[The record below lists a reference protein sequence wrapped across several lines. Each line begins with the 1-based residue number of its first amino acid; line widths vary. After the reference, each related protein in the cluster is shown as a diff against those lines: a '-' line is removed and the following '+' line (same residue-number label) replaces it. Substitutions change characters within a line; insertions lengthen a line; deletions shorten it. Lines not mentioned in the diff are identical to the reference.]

1 MPPNTPV
8 SQPAPL
14 LEEGQVVAGRYRIDA
29 PIARGGMGSVWRA
42 LDERAFEQPVAIK
55 IIRAQGVSERV
66 KAQFM
71 GEAQVIS
78 RLNSPHVVGLREFG
92 ITDAEFPFFVMD
104 LLEGQTVSER
114 LASNGPCGER
124 EGARI
129 LDELL
134 AGLQEIHTQGVVH
147 RDIKPSNVFLEQSS
161 AIEAHVRILDLGIAQ
176 LMGDSELSDGS
187 RRKRVVGT
195 PRWMAPEVLMGEPA
209 AIASDLYSVGLLGV
223 YLLGGEV
230 PHSRVDAD
238 GVLQPFDRACII
250 QRLGVNSVKVTGRRG
265 MEPISDAFCHVLED
279 ALWREPVDRYKS
291 AIGFREALRQAMPHL
306 GLPNLPL
313 RSELSS
319 VPNLQQPE
327 EHTILD
333 MDAAESSPGLSE
345 LLQDVS
351 SLSELPNEGTE
362 TDLPSG
368 VVRRDEGLPNLRT
381 ASADPPRA
389 EPTSFRGDVSAD
401 SKGEHRSF
409 TGLRVA
415 LVGILVGVGLTYL
428 GSERFFGVEEEQPP
442 IANAVLPTG
451 VADTALALDVGEM
464 RDIGVPKLR
473 DLGSREQSVIVPD
486 AAAEP
491 SALPQKKVTVV
502 QQVKRRKTSG
512 KTKTK
517 EAKRKRRNSAKKKSY
532 LGHRCKRD
540 FDRIVRD
547 SPGQTLRDGSPLCAR
562 INRLV
567 VDSSKSECRL
577 STKDRAELQMIQ
589 QFCLQ

>member
-8 SQPAPL
+8 SQPSPL
-14 LEEGQVVAGRYRIDA
+14 LEADQVVAGRYRIDA
-29 PIARGGMGSVWRA
+29 PIAQGGMGSVWRA
-42 LDERAFEQPVAIK
+42 LDERAFDQPVAIK

-176 LMGDSELSDGS
+176 LMGDSESVDGS

-195 PRWMAPEVLMGEPA
+195 PRWMAPEVLMGEPS

-250 QRLGVNSVKVTGRRG
+250 QRLGVNSVKVNGRRG

-279 ALWREPVDRYKS
+279 ALWREPADRYNS
-291 AIGFREALRQAMPHL
+291 AIRFREALREAMPDL

-319 VPNLQQPE
+319 AANFRQPE
-327 EHTILD
+327 EHTVLD
-333 MDAAESSPGLSE
+333 MDAADSSPGLSE

-351 SLSELPNEGTE
+351 SLSEFPLEGTE
-362 TDLPSG
+362 TDLPSSD
-368 VVRRDEGLPNLRT
+368 VRRDDGKPRSEA
-381 ASADPPRA
+381 ASSYQPKA
-389 EPTSFRGDVSAD
+389 ESTLFGGDVSTDANT
-401 SKGEHRSF
+401 ETRVF
-409 TGLRVA
+409 TGLKV
-415 LVGILVGVGLTYL
+415 VIIGTLVGVGLAYF
-428 GSERFFGVEEEQPP
+428 GSERLFGIEQEQPL
-442 IANAVLPTG
+442 IATVLPTE
-451 VADTALALDVGEM
+451 VSDAALALDIGEVS
-464 RDIGVPKLR
+464 DVDVTKLR
-473 DLGSREQSVIVPD
+473 DVGVSDQSMIVTVP
-486 AAAEP
+486 APEP
-491 SALPQKKVTVV
+491 SLLPEKKVSTAK
-502 QQVKRRKTSG
+502 QVRRSKTG
-512 KTKTK
+512 ARK
-517 EAKRKRRNSAKKKSY
+517 KRKAARDKRSNSVNKRSY

-547 SPGQTLRDGSPLCAR
+547 SPGQTLRNGSPLCAR
-562 INRLV
+562 IKRLV
-567 VDSSKSECRL
+567 VDSSKVECKL
-577 STKDRAELQMIQ
+577 SAKDRAELQMIQ
-589 QFCLQ
+589 QFCLL